1 MQAHIQ
7 EKDEHINEAKERYDI
22 LKDKIYNLLR
32 QKYSLFV
39 KRIYFNEILF
49 YYEMQKHE
57 KRIKAYSKNFMYRRK
72 MRLLFGSWRGVTH

>member
-39 KRIYFNEILF
+39 KRIYFNEILYF
-49 YYEMQKHE
+49 YEM
-57 KRIKAYSKNFMYRRK
+57 
-72 MRLLFGSWRGVTH
+72 